1 MEARTLR
8 TPGSVSGDE
17 AKGTPIGVP
26 SLEHMEARHYKENN
40 IMMSFSEYVK
50 MRTANE
56 GLWLNDKNAVVG
68 LSRTAPPKPPKKTRP
83 PAPAKV
89 KPVPV
94 KPVGEARMPDAVS
107 LMNRLGI
114 VLLPPRSDETERLV
128 EKDKQR
134 LPRRVVRTPG
144 GGVTLAPQ
152 AEPDATSVGRASR
165 SGPPGPTSFSA
176 AGTSRPP
183 R

>member
-1 MEARTLR
+1 MGMPT
-8 TPGSVSGDE
+8 
-17 AKGTPIGVP
+17 GVP
-26 SLEHMEARHYKENN
+26 SLEHMEARHYNEKIVMIN
-40 IMMSFSEYVK
+40 FSEYVE
-50 MRTANE
+50 MRNANE

-68 LSRTAPPKPPKKTRP
+68 LSKIAQPKPPKKARP
-83 PAPAKV
+83 TAPAKV
-89 KPVPV
+89 KPVPM

-114 VLLPPRSDETERLV
+114 DLLPPRSDEIEKIV

-134 LPRRVVRTPG
+134 LPRRVVRTSN

-152 AEPDATSVGRASR
+152 PEPDATSVGRASR
-165 SGPPGPTSFSA
+165 SGPPGPTGF
-176 AGTSRPP
+176 GTASDRPP